1 MTASRSDPGPP
12 SRSDPGPPSRSDPG
26 PLSRSESPGPLSR
39 HLVLR
44 AAEARFLG
52 PPDWAPAA
60 IGARRWSAID
70 DRNGATVGAV
80 HTGFGICEL
89 EPGGSLPGHVH
100 SFEQSFFILQ
110 GEVVLTTAEGSFLL
124 GPDDYGLVPVG
135 VPHAW
140 RNEGGVTARWADMLA
155 PQPRRHYH
163 DDTMRVDL
171 AHEAR
176 AVRPNLKDPR
186 TRSFGHI
193 AAASMSGPSPDE
205 VSMRTARL
213 VYSGIT
219 VKMMVD
225 TDLGAQLQTM
235 FMVQYEAD
243 GVAGP
248 HDHPFEET
256 YLILAGRDRRD
267 VRRAAL
273 PAGAGRH
280 RLGRRRVRALVPE
293 RGPRAGALARD
304 AGTAAAGP
312 AFLPVRRGLGLPAR
326 DRSARRHRRPGK
338 QGDTAAMS
346 SLVIVGGTSGLGLEI
361 ARHYADAGHRVT
373 LTGRDADRAAAAAK
387 DVGGD
392 TTGLALDLAAPK
404 DIGPAL
410 AGIESVD
417 GLVLA
422 AIERDVNTVTDYDID
437 RALRLVTLKLVGYTE
452 VVHALR
458 SRIAPDGAIVLFG
471 GLAKE
476 RPYPGSTTVST
487 VNGGVAGLLNTLVVE
502 LAPIRVNAIHP
513 GIVGDSP
520 YWRDRDLSHVI
531 ARTPC
536 GQLARMTDIVD
547 AVAFLLGNRAVN
559 GVSLNVDGGWLL
571 G

>member
-1 MTASRSDPGPP
+1 
-12 SRSDPGPPSRSDPG
+12 
-26 PLSRSESPGPLSR
+26 
-39 HLVLR
+39 
-44 AAEARFLG
+44 
-52 PPDWAPAA
+52 
-60 IGARRWSAID
+60 
-70 DRNGATVGAV
+70 
-80 HTGFGICEL
+80 
-89 EPGGSLPGHVH
+89 
-100 SFEQSFFILQ
+100 
-110 GEVVLTTAEGSFLL
+110 
-124 GPDDYGLVPVG
+124 
-135 VPHAW
+135 
-140 RNEGGVTARWADMLA
+140 
-155 PQPRRHYH
+155 
-163 DDTMRVDL
+163 
-171 AHEAR
+171 
-176 AVRPNLKDPR
+176 
-186 TRSFGHI
+186 
-193 AAASMSGPSPDE
+193 
-205 VSMRTARL
+205 
-213 VYSGIT
+213 
-219 VKMMVD
+219 
-225 TDLGAQLQTM
+225 
-235 FMVQYEAD
+235 
-243 GVAGP
+243 
-248 HDHPFEET
+248 
-256 YLILAGRDRRD
+256 
-267 VRRAAL
+267 
-273 PAGAGRH
+273 
-280 RLGRRRVRALVPE
+280 
-293 RGPRAGALARD
+293 
-304 AGTAAAGP
+304 
-312 AFLPVRRGLGLPAR
+312 
-326 DRSARRHRRPGK
+326 
-338 QGDTAAMS
+338 MS
-346 SLVIVGGTSGLGLEI
+346 SVLVVGGTSGLGLEI
-361 ARHYADAGHRVT
+361 ARYYANKGDQVT
-373 LTGRDADRAAAAAK
+373 LTGRDADRAAAAAIQ
-387 DVGGD
+387 VGGD